1 VIVGLPKEIKDNEY
15 RVGLTPA
22 GVRALT
28 DAGHKVV
35 VERSAGEGSGFED
48 ALYERAGATLLGSPD
63 EIWQQGEMIVKV
75 KEPVAPEYGRMREG
89 QLLFTYLHL
98 APDTELTKQLLER
111 KVTGIAYETI
121 TDRRGGLPLLT
132 PMSEVAGR
140 MAIQVGAQYLEKM
153 NGGRGILLGGVPG
166 VPAARICIIG
176 GGVVGTNAA
185 KIAVGMGAHVTIIDN
200 NLDRLRELDDI
211 FLSRI
216 TTLASSAY
224 MIHDA
229 VSHADL
235 IVGAVLVPGAAA
247 PKLVTRNMLK
257 DVPNGAVIVDVAVDQ
272 GGCIETTH
280 PTTHSDPTYYVEG
293 VLHYCVANMP
303 GAVPRTSTF
312 ALTNA
317 TLPYALKL
325 ASKGFIEAISSDDGL
340 KAGVN
345 TYAGKLTYEAVARSQ
360 NLDYVPIDSII
371 GGATSS
377 TTTPASPASS
387 ASSVS
392 TRSGK

>member
-1 VIVGLPKEIKDNEY
+1 MIVGLPKEIKDNEY

-35 VERSAGEGSGFED
+35 VERSAGEGSGFGD
-48 ALYERAGATLLGSPD
+48 DLYERAGAKMLDTAD
-63 EIWQQGEMIVKV
+63 EVWQQGEMIVKV
-75 KEPVAPEYGRMREG
+75 KEPIAPEYPRMREG

-98 APDTELTKQLLER
+98 APDRELTRQLLER
-111 KVTGIAYETI
+111 KVTGVAYETI
-121 TDRRGGLPLLT
+121 TDKRGTLPLLT

-140 MAIQVGAQYLEKM
+140 MAVQVGAHYLEKM
-153 NGGRGILLGGVPG
+153 SGGRGILLGGVPG
-166 VPAARICIIG
+166 VPAARVVIIG

-211 FLSRI
+211 FLSKI
-216 TTLASSAY
+216 STLASSAY

-229 VSHADL
+229 ISEADL
-235 IVGAVLVPGAAA
+235 IIGAVLVPGAAA
-247 PKLVTRNMLK
+247 PRLVTRNMLK

-325 ASKGFIEAISSDDGL
+325 ANKGFVEAINSDPGL
-340 KAGVN
+340 KEGVN
-345 TYAGKLTYEAVARSQ
+345 TYAGYVTYEAVARDQGLEYKS
-360 NLDYVPIDSII
+360 IDELLN
-371 GGATSS
+371 
-377 TTTPASPASS
+377 ASS
-387 ASSVS
+387 AKAVEGS
-392 TRSGK
+392 RQ

>member
-1 VIVGLPKEIKDNEY
+1 MTGGAENRRTKLIVGLPKEIKDNEY

-28 DAGHKVV
+28 DAEHRVI
-35 VERSAGEGSGFED
+35 VERNAGEGSGFAD
-48 ALYERAGATLLGSPD
+48 ALYERAGAAIIDSAD
-63 EIWQQGEMIVKV
+63 DVWAQGDMIVKV
-75 KEPVAPEYGRMREG
+75 KEPIEPEYPRMREG

-98 APDTELTKQLLER
+98 APDNTLTEQLLQR
-111 KVTGIAYETI
+111 KVTGVAYETI
-121 TDRRGGLPLLT
+121 TDKRGGLPLLT

-140 MAIQVGAQYLEKM
+140 MAIQVGAHYLEKM
-153 NGGRGILLGGVPG
+153 SGGRGILLGGVPG
-166 VPAARICIIG
+166 VPAARVVIIG

-211 FLSRI
+211 FLSKI
-216 TTLASSAY
+216 STLASSAY

-229 VSHADL
+229 ISDADL

-247 PKLVTRNMLK
+247 PRLVTRNMLK

-280 PTTHSDPTYYVEG
+280 PTTHSNPTYYVEG

-325 ASKGFIEAISSDDGL
+325 ANQGFPAAIINDPGL

-345 TYAGKLTYEAVARSQ
+345 TYAGRLTYEAVAVAQGREYTP
-360 NLDYVPIDSII
+360 LDQLIGES
-371 GGATSS
+371 GGAV
-377 TTTPASPASS
+377 A
-387 ASSVS
+387 
-392 TRSGK
+392 G

>member
-1 VIVGLPKEIKDNEY
+1 MIVGLPKEIKDNEY

-28 DAGHKVV
+28 DASHQVI
-35 VERSAGEGSGFED
+35 VEKSAGEGSGFED
-48 ALYERAGATLLGSPD
+48 ALYQKAGAQIIDSADDVWGRA
-63 EIWQQGEMIVKV
+63 EMIVKV
-75 KEPVAPEYGRMREG
+75 KEPIEPEYPRMREG

-98 APDTELTKQLLER
+98 APDRKLTQELLKR
-111 KVTGIAYETI
+111 KVAGIAYETI

-140 MAIQVGAQYLEKM
+140 MAIQVGAHYLEKM
-153 NGGRGILLGGVPG
+153 AGGRGILLGGVPG
-166 VPAARICIIG
+166 VPAARVVILG

-185 KIAVGMGAHVTIIDN
+185 KIAVGMGSHVTIIDN

-211 FLSRI
+211 FLSKI
-216 TTLASSAY
+216 STLASSAY

-229 VSHADL
+229 ISTADL
-235 IVGAVLVPGAAA
+235 IVGAVLVPGASA
-247 PKLVTRNMLK
+247 PMLVTKNMLK

-280 PTTHSDPTYYVEG
+280 PTTHSNPTYYVEG

-325 ASKGFIEAISSDDGL
+325 ANKGFFGAIRSDAGL

-345 TYAGKLTYEAVARSQ
+345 TFAGHCTYEAVAASQ
-360 NLDYVPIDSII
+360 GLPYISID
-371 GGATSS
+371 ALVEVT
-377 TTTPASPASS
+377 S
-387 ASSVS
+387 AS
-392 TRSGK
+392 TA

>member
-1 VIVGLPKEIKDNEY
+1 MIVGLPKEIKDNEY

-28 DAGHKVV
+28 DAGHRVV
-35 VERSAGEGSGFED
+35 VERSAGEGSGFAD
-48 ALYERAGATLLGSPD
+48 DLYERAGATLLGSAD
-63 EIWQQGEMIVKV
+63 EVWAQGEMIVKV
-75 KEPVAPEYGRMREG
+75 KEPIAPEYPRMREG

-98 APDTELTKQLLER
+98 APDKELTRELLER

-121 TDRRGGLPLLT
+121 TDKRGTLPLLT

-140 MAIQVGAQYLEKM
+140 MAVQVGAHYLEKM
-153 NGGRGILLGGVPG
+153 SGGRGILLGGVPG
-166 VPAARICIIG
+166 VPAAQVVIIG

-211 FLSRI
+211 FLSKI
-216 TTLASSAY
+216 STLASSAY

-229 VSHADL
+229 ISQADL
-235 IVGAVLVPGAAA
+235 IIGAVLVPGAAA
-247 PKLVTRNMLK
+247 PRLVTRNMLK

-280 PTTHSDPTYYVEG
+280 PTTHSNPTYYVEG

-325 ASKGFIEAISSDDGL
+325 ANKGFMEAITSDPGL

-345 TYAGKLTYEAVARSQ
+345 TYAGHVTYEAVARDQGLEYTS
-360 NLDYVPIDSII
+360 LDAML
-371 GGATSS
+371 GS
-377 TTTPASPASS
+377 TTVGAKTA
-387 ASSVS
+387 
-392 TRSGK
+392 

>member
-1 VIVGLPKEIKDNEY
+1 LPKEIKDNEY

-22 GVRALT
+22 GVRALS
-28 DAGHKVV
+28 DAGHKVI
-35 VERSAGEGSGFED
+35 VEKNAGNGSGFED
-48 ALYERAGATLLGSPD
+48 GLYQRAGA
-63 EIWQQGEMIVKV
+63 EIIDSADDVWARGEMIVKV
-75 KEPVAPEYGRMREG
+75 KEPIEPEYHRMREG

-98 APDTELTKQLLER
+98 APDHKLTQELLKR

-140 MAIQVGAQYLEKM
+140 MAIQVGAHYLEKM
-153 NGGRGILLGGVPG
+153 SGGRGILLGGVPG
-166 VPAARICIIG
+166 VPAARVVIIG

-211 FLSRI
+211 FLSKI
-216 TTLASSAY
+216 STLASSAY

-229 VSHADL
+229 ISQADL
-235 IVGAVLVPGAAA
+235 IVGAVLVPGASA
-247 PKLVTRNMLK
+247 PKLVTKAMLK
-257 DVPNGAVIVDVAVDQ
+257 DVPNGSVIVDVAVDQ

-317 TLPYALKL
+317 TLPYAVKL
-325 ASKGFIEAISSDDGL
+325 ANKGFPAAIDGDDQL
-340 KAGVN
+340 RAGVN
-345 TYAGKLTYEAVARSQ
+345 TYAGHCTYEAVATSQ
-360 NLDYVPIDSII
+360 GLEYTPLEKLI
-371 GGATSS
+371 G
-377 TTTPASPASS
+377 ASVTA
-387 ASSVS
+387 
-392 TRSGK
+392 

>member
-1 VIVGLPKEIKDNEY
+1 MIVGLPKEIKDNEY

-28 DAGHKVV
+28 DASHQVI
-35 VERSAGEGSGFED
+35 VEKSAGEGSGFED
-48 ALYERAGATLLGSPD
+48 ALYQKAGAQIIDSAAD
-63 EIWQQGEMIVKV
+63 VWARAEMIVKV
-75 KEPVAPEYGRMREG
+75 KEPIDPEYPRMREG

-98 APDTELTKQLLER
+98 APDRKLTQELLKR
-111 KVTGIAYETI
+111 RVTGIAYETI

-140 MAIQVGAQYLEKM
+140 MAIQVGAHYLEKM
-153 NGGRGILLGGVPG
+153 AGGRGILLGGVPG
-166 VPAARICIIG
+166 VPAARVVILG

-185 KIAVGMGAHVTIIDN
+185 KIAVGMGSHVTIIDN

-211 FLSRI
+211 FLSKI
-216 TTLASSAY
+216 STLASSAY

-229 VSHADL
+229 ISTADL
-235 IVGAVLVPGAAA
+235 IVGAVLVPGASA
-247 PKLVTRNMLK
+247 PMLVTKNMLK

-280 PTTHSDPTYYVEG
+280 PTTHSNPTYYVEG

-325 ASKGFIEAISSDDGL
+325 ANKGFFEAIRADDGL

-345 TYAGKLTYEAVARSQ
+345 TYAGHCTYEAVAASQ
-360 NLDYVPIDSII
+360 GLPYISIEALI
-371 GGATSS
+371 EVT
-377 TTTPASPASS
+377 S
-387 ASSVS
+387 AS
-392 TRSGK
+392 TA